1 MIKNKLKKFESS
13 LQLSDDHD
21 VLLCREKFHRKSGSG
36 CRCFE
41 ALTNKDFPEIARGQR
56 KKSVRNKVVTL
67 PSLISRNQQPV
78 IFVRD
83 IKGVVGQCPFCRRW
97 VTPLLA
103 LPLVTDSSCTGV
115 IIFHSIKRA
124 TRQRSPIRLT
134 AEVLDYSFTRA
145 VCSCGHVDHSSFLF
159 VAVESHLSERQVCSQ
174 FFHGIFCDEQR
185 FVPVAVADF
194 TVR

>member
-36 CRCFE
+36 CRCFQ

-56 KKSVRNKVVTL
+56 KKYFRNIVVTL

-83 IKGVVGQCPFCRRW
+83 TKGAVGQCLFCRRW
-97 VTPLLA
+97 VTPLLVF
-103 LPLVTDSSCTGV
+103 PLVTDSSHIGV

-124 TRQRSPIRLT
+124 TRQRSPIPLT
-134 AEVLDYSFTRA
+134 AEVLNYSFARA

-159 VAVESHLSERQVCSQ
+159 VAVESQLSERQVCSQ
-174 FFHGIFCDEQR
+174 FFHGIFCDEQG

-194 TVR
+194 TV